1 MLMRLALKLGV
12 LLLSLASGGVAAE
25 PIVFGQ
31 TLPYSGPT
39 SGWSAIGKVQAAY
52 FKMINATGGVRGR
65 QLQQLSL
72 DDAYTPSK
80 TVEQTRRLVES
91 DKVLF
96 MFGSLGDTN
105 QAAVQ
110 KYLNTKKVPQNLYL
124 RGGTRWND
132 PEHFPWTMQWP
143 PTFKTEA
150 LLYAKYIQHSHP
162 NARIAVLYQNSDL
175 GKDYLKGLEAGLGAA
190 AGRMI
195 VARASYEPT
204 SPTIDSEMAT
214 LASSK
219 ATVFF
224 NATTPKFA
232 AQAIRKA
239 AELNWRPTPV
249 LALPSASIQTVLE
262 PAGLDHSVGIISST
276 YMKDV
281 QDPQW
286 ASDAGLKKYLDFMSR
301 YMPGANAADVFNV
314 SGYLAAQ
321 ALVHVL
327 QECGDDLSRE
337 NVMKQ
342 ATSIS
347 NLELDM
353 LLPGIRLN
361 NSANNYSPI
370 GQLRMMRFN
379 GTSWELFGEVLAEQ

>member
-1 MLMRLALKLGV
+1 MLMRHAFKLGV
-12 LLLSLASGGVAAE
+12 LLLSLASDGVAAE

-52 FKMINATGGVRGR
+52 FKMINATGSVRGR

-110 KYLNTKKVPQNLYL
+110 TYLNSKKVPQIFIFA
-124 RGGTRWND
+124 GGTRWND

-150 LLYAKYIQHSHP
+150 LLYAKYIQQSHP
-162 NARIAVLYQNSDL
+162 NARIAVLYQNSDF
-175 GKDYLKGLEAGLGAA
+175 GKDYLKGLEVGLGAA

-204 SPTIDSEMAT
+204 SPTIDSQMAT

-239 AELNWRPTPV
+239 AELNWRPTQV

-281 QDPQW
+281 RDPQW

-301 YMPGANAADVFNV
+301 YVPGANAADVFDV

-321 ALVHVL
+321 ALVHLL
-327 QECGDDLSRE
+327 QGCGDDLSRE

-361 NSANNYSPI
+361 NSASNYSPT

-379 GTSWELFGEVLAEQ
+379 GSSWELFGEVLAE